1 MNIQLVCAVLMLFAV
16 LAILYRV
23 ITGPTLLDRILGVNV
38 IGTQTIVLLAL
49 IGFIYGRPSMFLD
62 IALAYAL
69 INFIATLAV
78 LRYLEGLARRRLE
91 TQDVPRRKGER
102 S

>member
-1 MNIQLVCAVLMLFAV
+1 VTTLHLVCAALVLV
-16 LAILYRV
+16 GVGIVLYRV
-23 ITGPTLLDRILGVNV
+23 ITGPSLLDRILAVNV
-38 IGTQTIVLLAL
+38 IGTKTIVLLSL
-49 IGFIYGRPSMFLD
+49 IGFLYGRPEMFLD

-69 INFIATLAV
+69 INFIATIAV

-91 TQDVPRRKGER
+91 TQKEDV